1 MIPVS
6 EPSSRI
12 EDGRVTDDIPVAESS
27 AIKYILEKY
36 VSNDR
41 EIL

>member
-27 AIKYILEKY
+27 DKKHILEKY
-36 VSNDR
+36 RWNER
-41 EIL
+41 EV

>member
-27 AIKYILEKY
+27 AVQNIYEKY
-36 VSNDR
+36 R
-41 EIL
+41 